1 MGHVY
6 PLGVSDTPPPI
17 LTLPIRGTVFSSH
30 TEETCPMLQAQ
41 GTADSSSPAPQPTL
55 SQSSTQALGQRQET

>member
-1 MGHVY
+1 MY
-6 PLGVSDTPPPI
+6 PLGVSDTTTPI

-30 TEETCPMLQAQ
+30 TEETYRMLQAQ
-41 GTADSSSPAPQPTL
+41 DTADPSSPAPQPML